1 MANSK
6 YANTST
12 VIVST
17 NGGTEVLSVSASTAS
32 AGSDQ
37 ACKEVVLWSP
47 DSDIYFTIG
56 SSDASASDVLLPANA
71 ALTIQIDNTNKL
83 RFYNNGASSETVNII
98 WRT

>member
-17 NGGTEVLSVSASTAS
+17 FGGVEVLSIPTKTAD

-37 ACKEVVLWSP
+37 ACKEIVLWSP
-47 DSDIYFTIG
+47 DSDVYFTIG

-71 ALTIQIDNTNKL
+71 TFTIQIDNTNKL
-83 RFYNNGASSETVNII
+83 RFYNDGGSSETVNII
-98 WRT
+98 WRA